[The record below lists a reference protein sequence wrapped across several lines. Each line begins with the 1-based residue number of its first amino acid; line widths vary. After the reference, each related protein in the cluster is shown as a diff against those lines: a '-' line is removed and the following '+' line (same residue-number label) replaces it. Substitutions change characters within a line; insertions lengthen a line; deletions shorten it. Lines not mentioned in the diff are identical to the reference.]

1 MLEEI
6 FRHRFALD
14 YRHTTVLAEY
24 KNWQGPKVNYS
35 QNPSGDREI
44 WIPSGPFLFETGTS
58 SPPPEVVWINH
69 TPALFP
75 LEKTRAAD
83 FPFDLPAMGFYLLSR
98 YEEYTASTRDV
109 HGRFPSTASLAGRHG
124 FLEVPLWDI
133 WMNRFAA
140 KLHKTFPG
148 LKPSRPGF
156 SFLPTFDV
164 DQAWAYR
171 HKPILRQLG
180 GGLKDLVFGRF
191 ALFFQRMFVLAGIE
205 NDPFDTSRFILQN
218 HPEAPLFFFLLADP
232 GPYEENHPPRH
243 PALQVMIRE
252 LASLAPLG
260 IHPSYRSGDDPTLV
274 KKEKGRLEQITGQA
288 ILKSRQHFLRL
299 RFPET
304 YRGLV
309 DAGIG
314 EDFSMG
320 FADIIG
326 FRAGTSVPFRWYDL
340 ESESPRN
347 LLINPFHAMDV
358 TLKKYMGLSPVE
370 AEEHL
375 LGLLGIVRQNGGQ
388 FCTVW
393 HNSSFDEKGGWKGWP
408 AVYLGLLKALQ
419 NPAEF

>member
-1 MLEEI
+1 M
-6 FRHRFALD
+6 
-14 YRHTTVLAEY
+14 
-24 KNWQGPKVNYS
+24 
-35 QNPSGDREI
+35 
-44 WIPSGPFLFETGTS
+44 
-58 SPPPEVVWINH
+58 
-69 TPALFP
+69 
-75 LEKTRAAD
+75 
-83 FPFDLPAMGFYLLSR
+83 
-98 YEEYTASTRDV
+98 
-109 HGRFPSTASLAGRHG
+109 
-124 FLEVPLWDI
+124 
-133 WMNRFAA
+133 
-140 KLHKTFPG
+140 
-148 LKPSRPGF
+148 
-156 SFLPTFDV
+156 
-164 DQAWAYR
+164 
-171 HKPILRQLG
+171 
-180 GGLKDLVFGRF
+180 
-191 ALFFQRMFVLAGIE
+191 
-205 NDPFDTSRFILQN
+205 
-218 HPEAPLFFFLLADP
+218 
-232 GPYEENHPPRH
+232 
-243 PALQVMIRE
+243 
-252 LASLAPLG
+252 
-260 IHPSYRSGDDPTLV
+260 
-274 KKEKGRLEQITGQA
+274 
-288 ILKSRQHFLRL
+288 RL